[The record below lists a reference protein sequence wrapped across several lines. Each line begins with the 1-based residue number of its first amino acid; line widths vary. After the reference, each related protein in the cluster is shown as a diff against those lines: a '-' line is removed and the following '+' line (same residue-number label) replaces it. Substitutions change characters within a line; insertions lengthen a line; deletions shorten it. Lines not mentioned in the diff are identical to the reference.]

1 MSREGRLREQD
12 RLDAVRLKSTVDAA
26 VPRCC
31 AWPGCTAEG
40 LHRAPVARD
49 RLREYQFLCLEHV
62 REFNQRW
69 DYFAGMSATEI
80 EAHNRSDVTWNRPS
94 WRFGTA
100 PGFEPDWHDAFGLFG
115 EAARKPK
122 PAARLLSKAERMMAR
137 LDLVDGFTLEELK
150 SRFKTLAKRHHPDLN
165 GGDKGAEERL
175 RLIIEA
181 YNYLRQEQLYI

>member
-1 MSREGRLREQD
+1 VKEQD
-12 RLDAVRLKSTVDAA
+12 RLDAVRLTTAGA
-26 VPRCC
+26 VPPRCC
-31 AWPGCTAEG
+31 AWPGCAAEG
-40 LHRAPVARD
+40 AYRAPLARD

-62 REFNQRW
+62 REFNRSW
-69 DYFAGMSATEI
+69 DYFAGMSAAEI

-100 PGFEPDWHDAFGLFG
+100 ASFDPKWCDAFGLFG
-115 EAARKPK
+115 DAATHQPK
-122 PAARLLSKAERMMAR
+122 PAARPLTKAGRMMA
-137 LDLVDGFTLEELK
+137 LLELEDGFTLAELK

-181 YNYLRQEQLYI
+181 YTYLRQQHLYA